1 MEMNRIRKGKGRR
14 KGQAGQEKGQA
25 LRPVPGMASAYG
37 VPVLLGGDGSVFS
50 EDLGKAALGRIV
62 QADRDLREG
71 VVRVA
76 EKIGSLP
83 ALFPVNVFRDSHVH
97 LFLKADG
104 EGAAAET
111 AVAGEQ
117 VQGDGLMQMDRD
129 AGEAFLNDLGEGG
142 PFRRQRLPRQRGG
155 GHAGN
160 GQRPFP
166 EGNHDHGKEKGE
178 GRDRK

>member
-1 MEMNRIRKGKGRR
+1 
-14 KGQAGQEKGQA
+14 
-25 LRPVPGMASAYG
+25 
-37 VPVLLGGDGSVFS
+37 
-50 EDLGKAALGRIV
+50 
-62 QADRDLREG
+62 
-71 VVRVA
+71 VRT
-76 EKIGSLP
+76 I
-83 ALFPVNVFRDSHVH
+83 RDSHVH

-129 AGEAFLNDLGEGG
+129 VGEAFLNDLGEDG
-142 PFRRQRLPRQRGG
+142 PLRRQRLPRQRGG

-166 EGNHDHGKEKGE
+166 EGTQDHGKEKKEKEETGNKKE
-178 GRDRK
+178 KKGRKAR

>member
-37 VPVLLGGDGSVFS
+37 VPVLLGGDGSVFL

-76 EKIGSLP
+76 EEIGSLP
-83 ALFPVNVFRDSHVH
+83 ELFPMNVWSRRRAPCSAVLSRFPNASPRTVRAPLNAYGSPSI
-97 LFLKADG
+97 LAL
-104 EGAAAET
+104 AECMRY
-111 AVAGEQ
+111 G
-117 VQGDGLMQMDRD
+117 
-129 AGEAFLNDLGEGG
+129 
-142 PFRRQRLPRQRGG
+142 
-155 GHAGN
+155 
-160 GQRPFP
+160 
-166 EGNHDHGKEKGE
+166 
-178 GRDRK
+178 